1 MGAGYHGGFG
11 ETLGKREHFKFPL
24 NLQLFASDEVKK
36 GRHSRSTSLN
46 LQLFASKAFE
56 RGGHVSVKS
65 LTDHAEY
72 FLGKSA
78 KRIAKALQQMGYKTH
93 IEHSIHPK
101 SKSKKIVVENNS
113 KTKNI
118 STIRVSRGSPRH
130 GDTPYVVISTTDIK
144 SFKIISDQ
152 SKYKSDGHE
161 TATLLFARRKKK

>member
-1 MGAGYHGGFG
+1 MGSGYHGGFG
-11 ETLGKREHFKFPL
+11 ETRGKREQHNLQL

-36 GRHSRSTSLN
+36 GISNSSLN

-56 RGGHVSVKS
+56 KGGHISVKS

-93 IEHSIHPK
+93 IEHSIHAK
-101 SKSKKIVVENNS
+101 SKSRKIVVENND

-118 STIRVSRGSPRH
+118 TTIRVSRGSRRH
-130 GDTPYVVISTTDIK
+130 GETPYTVISTNDIGRY
-144 SFKIISDQ
+144 KIVSDK

-161 TATLLFARRKKK
+161 TSTILFARRKEE